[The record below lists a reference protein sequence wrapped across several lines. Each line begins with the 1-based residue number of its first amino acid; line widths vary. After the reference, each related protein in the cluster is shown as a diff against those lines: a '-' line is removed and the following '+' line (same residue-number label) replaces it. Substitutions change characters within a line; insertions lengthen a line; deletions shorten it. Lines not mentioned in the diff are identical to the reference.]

1 MATVSVDV
9 SKKETK
15 AVGIVREILLCW
27 AYGAPC
33 DQNHLILLSFTHYT
47 MFSFFFFYYFFFN
60 SKIFL
65 DLYNPI
71 FCFAHLYLLI
81 NYYFFGNPYSF
92 RVQNHIIHID
102 QLLSFIHFLSPFFF
116 QYDSN

>member
-33 DQNHLILLSFTHYT
+33 DQNHLILLSFKHYT
-47 MFSFFFFYYFFFN
+47 MFSFFFFYYFFN

-81 NYYFFGNPYSF
+81 
-92 RVQNHIIHID
+92 II
-102 QLLSFIHFLSPFFF
+102 FLGIRTHSE
-116 QYDSN
+116 YKII